1 MFSVLFSLFLT
12 TILHWVV
19 VVVVHSTPTS
29 SLIYFFLILSEV
41 GSRSFELRKML
52 ISAEKEEILIS
63 QSPVSSMSVPESF
76 ESPQPVPLVYTD
88 VTVVP
93 EHERNELEK
102 SISSL
107 EGISWYAPPLTFLNA
122 IFAQSMISIWSRSLK
137 WIWV

>member
-1 MFSVLFSLFLT
+1 
-12 TILHWVV
+12 
-19 VVVVHSTPTS
+19 
-29 SLIYFFLILSEV
+29 
-41 GSRSFELRKML
+41 ML

-63 QSPVSSMSVPESF
+63 QSPVSSMSVP

-107 EGISWYAPPLTFLNA
+107 EGISSYARPLSFLNA
-122 IFAQSMISIWSRSLK
+122 IF
-137 WIWV
+137 V

>member
-1 MFSVLFSLFLT
+1 
-12 TILHWVV
+12 
-19 VVVVHSTPTS
+19 
-29 SLIYFFLILSEV
+29 
-41 GSRSFELRKML
+41 ML

-63 QSPVSSMSVPESF
+63 QPPVSSMSVPESF

-107 EGISWYAPPLTFLNA
+107 EGISSYARPLSFLNA
-122 IFAQSMISIWSRSLK
+122 IF
-137 WIWV
+137 V